1 MTHDFQT
8 ISVYIDKDETLIGIP
23 CGESDRYGIA
33 DIDTIMLLK
42 APYTDK
48 ALESYIEKVLNACFS
63 KKHNDKE
70 PRSTIERYTGKSSFV
85 EATSEFTMISIVKTK
100 VSYSL
105 MAAFNDPEKGPL
117 VIDEDERIVPLK
129 YNEGDLA
136 EHIRD
141 FIEVYHKNNP
151 FYREIKEVEKEKKN
165 KQ

>member
-48 ALESYIEKVLNACFS
+48 ALESYIEKVLNACFT

-70 PRSTIERYTGKSSFV
+70 PRSTIERYTGKASFV
-85 EATSEFTMISIVKTK
+85 EATAEFTMISIVKTK

-151 FYREIKEVEKEKKN
+151 FYREIKEVEEEKNN